1 MQFLGIYWGEVLGR
15 SGKRSVDDWGVTN
28 NLSQVQIHNM
38 CSAVRDG
45 GRSDYTVICAKR
57 LLVINAGAWMYG
69 RSSNTVRPGALARI
83 AVFNRVC
90 CAAESRK
97 SKKRVQAEAKGIQA
111 LGLRDVSRIC
121 RTFFIRP

>member
-45 GRSDYTVICAKR
+45 GSSDYTVICAKR
-57 LLVINAGAWMYG
+57 SLVINAGAWMYG
-69 RSSNTVRPGALARI
+69 RSSNTAVPNNEELAADSSASTSCLDTHGVWI
-83 AVFNRVC
+83 GGSGFV
-90 CAAESRK
+90 
-97 SKKRVQAEAKGIQA
+97 
-111 LGLRDVSRIC
+111 
-121 RTFFIRP
+121 